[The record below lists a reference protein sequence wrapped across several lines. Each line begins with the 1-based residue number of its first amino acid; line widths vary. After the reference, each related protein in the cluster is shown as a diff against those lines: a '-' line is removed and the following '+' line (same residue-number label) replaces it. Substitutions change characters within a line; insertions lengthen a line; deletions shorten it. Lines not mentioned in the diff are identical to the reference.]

1 MDFSE
6 CLGTERLTKTYT
18 RLGSLYQCTEQT
30 SYKIGDVACSLPLLK
45 LFGESRFIPC
55 PRGYDDILTL
65 ISLLVKEKCS
75 H

>member
-18 RLGSLYQCTEQT
+18 RLGSLYQCTEQKLGM
-30 SYKIGDVACSLPLLK
+30 SLAPSPSLNCSEKI
-45 LFGESRFIPC
+45 RFIPC

>member
-18 RLGSLYQCTEQT
+18 RLGSLYQCTEQKLGMSLAPSPSLNCSEKVV
-30 SYKIGDVACSLPLLK
+30 SYPAPEAMMIYL
-45 LFGESRFIPC
+45 
-55 PRGYDDILTL
+55 
-65 ISLLVKEKCS
+65 